1 MRPLHYLEIRNFKQF
16 GDAQCIE
23 LDHPTVLIG
32 PNNCG
37 KTTAIQAM
45 ALWSQAVKTWF
56 ERKGEA
62 PPRKRTATSLN
73 RLSIVSVPVPRTR
86 QFWHN
91 TVVRTGRTNIMMEIT
106 LGVLHEGEICP
117 VTMSFRNSGTE
128 LVYCTPDEPTL
139 ANPGAIETAAGIDVR
154 LLYPMSGIDIE
165 EPLLQPGRVDVL
177 LGQGQTAQVLRN
189 LCLMV
194 YQDDPDTWRRIVQL
208 MGRLFAIELEDPT
221 ETVRGGIALQYRQ
234 SGVREPLEIALAGR
248 GLQQMLL
255 ILAYIHSHPRS
266 VLLIDEPD
274 AHLEILRQKQVYTL
288 LRQVAAENDSQVV
301 IATHSEVVYAEALKD
316 SLTLLLGGAVS
327 SLAERDDIRDALTY
341 YGAEHYVRARQRGH
355 VLYIE
360 GQTDFDILHALARR
374 LQHPVADIW
383 ENDGGINAYYTQDNF
398 PVRDVESE
406 LSRVEGG
413 FGDPQ
418 GHFSIMEGMLPGL
431 RGLWIRDS
439 DGRPRADSVEDGLS
453 ITFWRRYEIENY
465 VVHPGILRRFAEEDI
480 VAWQRAHPSDPEFD
494 RESLRES
501 IDEVMDEVVLEHVLD
516 SDTRA
521 LSTWKKLDPEAA
533 RLLWLGHANSVKLS
547 DVAEQFF
554 RLLGETLTIPMLLRK
569 RDLYRLVNLIEPADI
584 PREVSDKLD
593 LLMELVEPARG
604 TAARSEESRVEV

>member
-16 GDAQCIE
+16 ADVQRIE

-37 KTTAIQAM
+37 KTTAIQAV

-62 PPRKRTATSLN
+62 TPRKRTATALN

-106 LGVLHEGEICP
+106 LGVLHEGKICP

-139 ANPGAIETAAGIDVR
+139 ANPGAIETAAGVDVR

-165 EPLLQPGRVDVL
+165 EPLLQPGRIDVL

-194 YQDDPDTWRRIVQL
+194 YRSDPDIWSRIVQL
-208 MGRLFAIELEDPT
+208 MSRLFAIDLEDPA
-221 ETVRGGIALQYRQ
+221 ETVRGGIALHYRQ
-234 SGVREPLEIALAGR
+234 SGVREPLEVALAGR

-288 LRQVAAENDSQVV
+288 LREVAVDNGSQVV
-301 IATHSEVVYAEALKD
+301 IATHSEAVYAEALD
-316 SLTLLLGGAVS
+316 DNLTLLLGAAVYD
-327 SLAERDDIRDALTY
+327 LAKQDDIRDALNY

-355 VLYIE
+355 VFYVE
-360 GQTDFDILHALARR
+360 GRTDLDILHALAKK
-374 LQHPVADIW
+374 LEHPVAQVW
-383 ENDGGINAYYTQDNF
+383 EDDAGINAYYTQDNY
-398 PVRDVESE
+398 PEPDLDSE
-406 LSRVEGG
+406 LERVEGAYG
-413 FGDPQ
+413 RKARA
-418 GHFSIMEGMLPGL
+418 HFRSMNKMVPAL
-431 RGLWIRDS
+431 RGLAILDRDRSERRDS
-439 DGRPRADSVEDGLS
+439 DESGLK
-453 ITFWRRYEIENY
+453 IRYWDRYEVENY
-465 VVHPGILRRFAEEDI
+465 IIRPEILRRYAEKCLET
-480 VAWQRAHPSDPEFD
+480 PGSDPAPE
-494 RESLRES
+494 RLSET
-501 IDEVMDEVVLEHVLD
+501 IDEVLDTLTLKRVFADDERD
-516 SDTRA
+516 CA
-521 LSTWKKLDPEAA
+521 TWKRLDPAGA
-533 RLLWLGHANSVKLS
+533 RLLWDAQTRTLKLS
-547 DVAEQFF
+547 DFAEEFF
-554 RLLGETLTIPMLLRK
+554 RQLGHRFGRLILLRK
-569 RDLYRLVNLIEPADI
+569 GEFHRLVALLTSDGISE
-584 PREVSDKLD
+584 EVSRKLD
-593 LLMELVEPARG
+593 LLLELLQSSQGAEG
-604 TAARSEESRVEV
+604 